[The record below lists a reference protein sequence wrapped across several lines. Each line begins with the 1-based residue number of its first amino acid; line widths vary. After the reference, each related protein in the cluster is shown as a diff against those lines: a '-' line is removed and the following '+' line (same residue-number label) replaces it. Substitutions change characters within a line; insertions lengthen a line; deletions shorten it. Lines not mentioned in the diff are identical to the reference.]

1 MNKKTK
7 IFSDFS
13 KIATDALGTIS
24 GIKKEIETIVKINIE
39 KIIKKTDLV
48 KREEFVVLKSM
59 IQKISKQN
67 KDLEKEIIALKK
79 KIKIKKKISK
89 KPSKN

>member
-1 MNKKTK
+1 
-7 IFSDFS
+7 
-13 KIATDALGTIS
+13 
-24 GIKKEIETIVKINIE
+24 
-39 KIIKKTDLV
+39 KTDLV